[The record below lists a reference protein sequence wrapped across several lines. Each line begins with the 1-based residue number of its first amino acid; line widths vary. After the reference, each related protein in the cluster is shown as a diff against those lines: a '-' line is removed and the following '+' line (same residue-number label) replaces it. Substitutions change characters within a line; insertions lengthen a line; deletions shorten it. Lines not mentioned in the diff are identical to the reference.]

1 MSPLEWGLLV
11 ALSILWG
18 GSFFFNGVAIRELP
32 TLTVVA
38 GRVILGA
45 VTLLVVMRVMG
56 LRMPSGRPVWL
67 AFFSMGF
74 LNNVLPFSLIVWGQ
88 IHIASGIASI
98 LNATT
103 PLFTVIVA
111 HLLTS
116 DEKISKSSLLGIGF
130 GFAGVVMMIG
140 GDAFRGWGV
149 DILAPVAILGAAL
162 SYAFA
167 GVFGRRFKA
176 MGVSPMATATGQI
189 TASSVMLVPLVMMVD
204 QPWTLPLPSLPV
216 WGALVGLA
224 LLSTALAYIIYFRI
238 LESAGATNL
247 LLVTFLIPVSAIVL
261 GIGFLGEILLPKQLL
276 GMLLIGM
283 GLVAIDG
290 RIWTLFI
297 SQKPPP

>member
-224 LLSTALAYIIYFRI
+224 LLCSLPPWPISSTFEFLRALVRPTCY
-238 LESAGATNL
+238 L
-247 LLVTFLIPVSAIVL
+247 LLFLFRSVRLYWVS
-261 GIGFLGEILLPKQLL
+261 GFW
-276 GMLLIGM
+276 
-283 GLVAIDG
+283 G
-290 RIWTLFI
+290 RYCYR
-297 SQKPPP
+297 SSC